1 MSLLFAGRLPFWA
14 LTLAVLLS
22 TPASLAQ
29 GSDDALAGLALE
41 TGEIDGALFQLA
53 VPSSWNG
60 KLLLHAHGYRL
71 AEEPLR
77 AELDLEDA
85 AYRHFLAE
93 GWMLAIT
100 SYRRN
105 GVIVGDGIRDLE
117 NLWDH
122 VATTHA
128 RPRTTIL
135 EGFSM
140 GGLIVTLIAEDLIAE
155 EEPKRFSGAVAAGAA
170 LTNPRL
176 PSELT
181 YAPRIPLLF
190 LTNRSEIFGPWDYV
204 TQAAASN
211 PVPVLWEVGRDGHV
225 NVNHVERRTAIEAVA
240 RWIESGR
247 VERNFDPTHEI
258 VRVSTAAFDE
268 NRTVGEVRAAGFVRR
283 ITLSHGNVFSSF
295 GPADLEALGIH
306 RGDTFD
312 VVTAAGTFTFTYG
325 TTFSDVP
332 RGEPIAFPT
341 ADGEVLFAVNY
352 GNAAEI
358 LEVGE
363 GDALTIVKK

>member
-1 MSLLFAGRLPFWA
+1 MSSLCAGRLPFWV
-14 LTLAVLLS
+14 LTLAVLLP

-29 GSDDALAGLALE
+29 EAARSLAGLTLE

-77 AELDLEDA
+77 AELDLGDE
-85 AYRHFLAE
+85 AYRHFLSA

-122 VATTHA
+122 VAATHA

-155 EEPKRFSGAVAAGAA
+155 EEPERFSGAVAAGAA

-190 LTNRSEIFGPWDYV
+190 LTNRSEIFGPRDYLAK
-204 TQAAASN
+204 AAASN

-258 VRVSTAAFDE
+258 TQESTA
-268 NRTVGEVRAAGFVRR
+268 TVGEGRAAGFVRR
-283 ITLSHGNVFSSF
+283 ITRSYGNVFSSF

-306 RGDTFD
+306 KGDTFH
-312 VVTAAGTFTFTYG
+312 VVTTAGTFTFTYG

-332 RGEPIAFPT
+332 RGKPIAFPT

-352 GNAAEI
+352 GNAAAA
-358 LEVGE
+358 LKVDE
-363 GDALTIVKK
+363 GDPLTVVKE